1 MFITNHVLAGAVIGL
16 VAPRRPAQVALVAVA
31 SHFVLDSVPHWGI
44 DDDAKFRKVAIVDGL
59 VGLATM
65 RAVMVAV
72 PRGTRV
78 AVLAGMLGAA
88 FPDTDKPALMFFGRS
103 PFPQV
108 VDRFHSRIQ
117 RQAARGIRTELR
129 VALGLVVAV
138 RALSWWRS
146 VSRTT
151 QQAIGGSPVSPGRS
165 EH

>member
-1 MFITNHVLAGAVIGL
+1 MFITNHVLAGAIIGL
-16 VAPRRPAQVALVAVA
+16 VAPRRPARVALVAVG

-88 FPDTDKPALMFFGRS
+88 FPDSDKPAEMFFRRS
-103 PFPQV
+103 PFPLT
-108 VDRFHSRIQ
+108 VDRFHQRIQ
-117 RQAARGIRTELR
+117 RESAHGIRTEVR
-129 VALGLVVAV
+129 AAVAMVAAV
-138 RALSWWRS
+138 RILSWLRAM
-146 VSRTT
+146 SRPTDVT
-151 QQAIGGSPVSPGRS
+151 ISAGTPAP
-165 EH
+165 